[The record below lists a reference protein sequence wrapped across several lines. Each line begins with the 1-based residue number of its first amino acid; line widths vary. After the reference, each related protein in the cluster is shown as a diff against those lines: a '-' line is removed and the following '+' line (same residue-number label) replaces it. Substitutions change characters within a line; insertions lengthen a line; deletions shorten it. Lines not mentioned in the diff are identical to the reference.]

1 MNSAVPLVTI
11 SIPTYNQEK
20 YVARAIE
27 SALAQDYPNLEIVVS
42 DDASTD
48 GTLAIARTFE
58 GGRVRVH
65 GAKANVGRVANYRRS
80 LTELASGDWFVNL
93 DGDDFYDDPQFISHA
108 VAKVRTDPSIVM
120 YAGGARSLNEATGRI
135 DTPPLGLPA
144 PEQCMTGIDFVLAYP
159 RLNATQHFA
168 VLYNRHLALQTDF
181 YTLDS
186 LGTDTDSICR
196 LALKGKVWV
205 ERRYVGVWTHH
216 DRNASYSLTE
226 EDAAKEVRMLEH
238 IGEALA
244 QHVPEEVA
252 RRWVDERVAEKRCF
266 VTVLTLSKLP
276 PRDAWAYFFRKAKPN
291 YFFAREAVKLVLRS
305 IGLK

>member
-1 MNSAVPLVTI
+1 MPNKAPLVTI
-11 SIPTYNQEK
+11 SIPTYNQER
-20 YVARAIE
+20 YIARAIE
-27 SALAQDYPNLEIVVS
+27 SALAQNYPNLEIIIS

-48 GTLAIARTFE
+48 GTLAAAQRYE

-65 GAKANVGRVANYRRS
+65 TTGVNIGRVANYRRCLIDLS
-80 LTELASGDWFVNL
+80 RGEWFVNL

-108 VAKVRTDPSIVM
+108 VAKVQAHPDIVM
-120 YAGGARSLNEATGRI
+120 YAGGARSLDEATGLI
-135 DTPPLGLPA
+135 DTPPLGLPVS
-144 PEQCMTGIDFVLAYP
+144 ERCMSGVDFVLAYP

-186 LGTDTDSICR
+186 LGTDTDSLCR

-216 DRNASYSLTE
+216 DRNASYALTE
-226 EDAAKEVRMLEH
+226 EDAAKEIRMLEH
-238 IGEALA
+238 IGKALA
-244 QHVPEEVA
+244 QHVPTEVA
-252 RRWVDERVAEKRCF
+252 RRWTDERVAEKRRF
-266 VTVLTLSKLP
+266 VTVLTLSKVP
-276 PRDAWAYFFRKAKPN
+276 PREAWAYFFRQAKPN
-291 YFFAREAVKLVLRS
+291 YFFAREAMKLMLRS